1 MTLAEQF
8 PDASVL
14 IRAKHKLNPKYNSIS
29 LFKDIHFISP
39 TVQDAKFYEK
49 SFRLFHYKLLASI
62 VVLSTVLIFLILN
75 GQSLWKWILS

>member
-14 IRAKHKLNPKYNSIS
+14 IRAKHKLNPKYNSIA
-29 LFKDIHFISP
+29 LFKDIHFTP
-39 TVQDAKFYEK
+39 LTVHDAKFYEK

-62 VVLSTVLIFLILN
+62 VVLSTALFFLILN
-75 GQSLWKWILS
+75 GQAIWKWISS